1 MAVESAI
8 KLSIIA
14 EHYALAMAELG
25 EKHKLLD
32 EFKSDLAVIKATL
45 DTNRELGMFL
55 EHPGIPATDKK
66 DIADKIFGG
75 HISGYV
81 LNLLKLLVDRNRI
94 SVYSSLVRHYNKI
107 LNKKRNIT
115 VAQVITAIET
125 DDETR
130 QRIKN
135 KLKNLFTQNIELE
148 QQVDPAIIG
157 GIIVKI
163 SGRVIDGSIKTRL
176 ENMKKQL
183 L

>member
-1 MAVESAI
+1 MAVESEI

-25 EKHKLLD
+25 EKHNLLD
-32 EFKSDLAVIKATL
+32 EFKSDLAAIEATL
-45 DTNRELGMFL
+45 DENKELTMFL
-55 EHPGIPATDKK
+55 EHPSIPHTDKK
-66 DIADKIFGG
+66 DIADKIFGER
-75 HISGYV
+75 ISKYT
-81 LNLLKLLVDRNRI
+81 LNLLKLLMDRNRI

-115 VAQVITAIET
+115 VAQVITAIEI
-125 DDETR
+125 DDETK

-135 KLKNLFTQNIELE
+135 KLQSLFTQNIELE
-148 QQVDPAIIG
+148 SQVDPAIIG
-157 GIIVKI
+157 GMVIKI